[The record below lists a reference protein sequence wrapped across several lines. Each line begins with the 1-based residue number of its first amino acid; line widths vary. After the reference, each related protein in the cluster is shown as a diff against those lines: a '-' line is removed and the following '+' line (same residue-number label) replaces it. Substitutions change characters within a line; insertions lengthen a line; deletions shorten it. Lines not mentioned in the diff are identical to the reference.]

1 MIQFFLV
8 AFLGSIVASL
18 NSMTGQA
25 LTNRPIV
32 LGPLVGLIMGDV
44 VQGTIIG
51 ATLELAYM
59 GVMVIGISTSVNM
72 AVAAI
77 LGTAYA
83 ITTGQGPEMAV
94 TLAIP
99 CSLLF
104 TLVGQALTP
113 VKQVLCRIGLS
124 QAEKGDCR
132 KFELWH
138 YLIWCYG
145 WVVNGIVYFL
155 ALSLGSAAVEGLV
168 NAAPEAIISGLRAA
182 TTIIPALG
190 FGMLLNLCMS
200 KETIAF
206 FFIGFVFSVYIGVDN
221 VGVAVI
227 AAAFALIAFF
237 FGKSG
242 NNGEEEEM
250 EVAAPGS
257 ENRLLD
263 KKTLNKIYW
272 RSYQLEADF
281 GYERFQGAGF
291 AYSMIP
297 AIEKLYSDPADVKE
311 ALNRHTE
318 FFNTTPTCVTLITGI
333 ACAMEEQKAKGEGVN
348 GEAISAVKVALM
360 GPVAGIGD
368 AIFWGSYR
376 IVCASI
382 ACQMGL
388 TGNIF
393 APFMF
398 LILFNIPNVLIH
410 YFGLMKTYELGSN
423 AIGKLYASGVMDKVA
438 LCCSIMGMTMIG
450 AMTASLVG
458 IRTALSFTV
467 GDSVIVLQE
476 VLDSI
481 MPELLSLGAVFGLAG
496 LMKKKQPNVTLVVM
510 SLMVVGIIG
519 AWVGFF

>member
-8 AFLGSIVASL
+8 AFVGSIVASL

-59 GVMVIGISTSVNM
+59 GVMSIGISTAVNM
-72 AVAAI
+72 AVASI
-77 LGTAYA
+77 LGTTYA
-83 ITTGQGPEMAV
+83 ISTGSGPEMAV

-99 CSLLF
+99 CSLLY
-104 TLVGQALTP
+104 TLVSQALTP
-113 VKQVLCRIGLS
+113 VNQFLRRIGLS
-124 QAEKGDCR
+124 QAEKGDRR

-138 YLIWCYG
+138 YIIWCYQ
-145 WVVNGIVYFL
+145 WIVNGIVYFV
-155 ALSLGSAAVEGLV
+155 ALSLGANAVESLV
-168 NAAPEAIISGLRAA
+168 NAAPEAIISGLQAA

-190 FGMLLNLCMS
+190 FGMLLNLCMT

-221 VGVAVI
+221 IGMAVL

-237 FGKSG
+237 FGKS
-242 NNGEEEEM
+242 NDNDEEVM
-250 EVAAPGS
+250 EVAETGNT
-257 ENRLLD
+257 NRLLD
-263 KKTLNKIYW
+263 KKTLNKVYW

-291 AYSMIP
+291 AFSMIP
-297 AIEKLYSDPADVKE
+297 AIEKLYSDPEDVKE

-318 FFNTTPTCVTLITGI
+318 FFNTTPTVVTLITGI
-333 ACAMEEQKAKGEGVN
+333 ACAMEEQKAKGEGVT
-348 GEAISAVKVALM
+348 GESISAVKVALM
-360 GPVAGIGD
+360 GPLAGIGD

-382 ACQMGL
+382 ACQMGIA
-388 TGNIF
+388 GNVF

-398 LILFNIPNVLIH
+398 LLLFNIPNVLIH
-410 YFGLMKTYELGSN
+410 YFGLMKAYELGSN

-458 IRTALSFTV
+458 IQTALSFTI
-467 GDSVIVLQE
+467 GDSVIVIQD
-476 VLDSI
+476 VLNSV
-481 MPELLSLGAVFGLAG
+481 MPEILSLAATFGLAG

-510 SLMVVGIIG
+510 GLMLVGILG
-519 AWVGFF
+519 ALVGIF

>member
-1 MIQFFLV
+1 MIQYLLV
-8 AFLGSIVASL
+8 AVLGSFVASL

-72 AVAAI
+72 AVASI

-104 TLVGQALTP
+104 TLVGQAMTP
-113 VKQVLCRIGLS
+113 VKQALCRIGLA

-132 KFELWH
+132 KFEMWH
-138 YLIWCYG
+138 YIIWCYG
-145 WVVNGIVYFL
+145 WVLNAIVYFL
-155 ALSLGSAAVEGLV
+155 ALVLGSAAVENLV
-168 NAAPEAIISGLRAA
+168 NAAPATIISGLQAA

-221 VGVAVI
+221 VGVAII

-237 FGKSG
+237 FTKS
-242 NNGEEEEM
+242 NNEEDEDV
-250 EVAAPGS
+250 EVVDVAPQA
-257 ENRLLD
+257 RMLD
-263 KKTLNKIYW
+263 KKTLSKIYW

-291 AYSMIP
+291 AYAMIP
-297 AIEKLYSDPADVKE
+297 AIEKLYSDPEDVKE
-311 ALNRHTE
+311 ALTRHTE

-333 ACAMEEQKAKGEGVN
+333 ACAMEEQKAKGEGIT

-360 GPVAGIGD
+360 GPVAGVGD

-382 ACQMGL
+382 ACQMGI
-388 TGNIF
+388 TGNLF

-410 YFGLMKTYELGSN
+410 YYGLHKTYEMGSN
-423 AIGKLYASGVMDKVA
+423 AIAKLYASGVMDKVA
-438 LCCSIMGMTMIG
+438 LCCSIMGMVMIG
-450 AMTASLVG
+450 AMTASLIG
-458 IRTALSFTV
+458 IRTSLAFTV
-467 GDSVIVLQE
+467 GTSEIVLQQ

-481 MPELLSLGAVFGLAG
+481 MPELLSLGTTFGLAA
-496 LMKKKQPNVTLVVM
+496 LMKKKQPNVTMVVLG
-510 SLMVVGIIG
+510 LMVLGIVG
-519 AWVGFF
+519 AWLGIF

>member
-1 MIQFFLV
+1 MIQFLLV
-8 AFLGSIVASL
+8 AFLGAIVSHL
-18 NSMTGQA
+18 NSLTGQG

-59 GVMVIGISTSVNM
+59 GVMVIGISTAVNM
-72 AVAAI
+72 SVASI
-77 LGTAYA
+77 LGTAFA
-83 ITTGQGPEMAV
+83 ISTGQGPEMAV

-99 CSLLF
+99 CSLLY
-104 TLVGQALTP
+104 TLVSQALTP
-113 VKQVLCRIGLS
+113 VNQFLRRIGLS
-124 QAEKGDCR
+124 QAEKGDVR

-138 YLIWCYG
+138 WINWNLR
-145 WVVNGIVYFL
+145 WVIDGIVYFL
-155 ALSLGSAAVEGLV
+155 ALSLGAAAVESMV
-168 NAAPEAIISGLRAA
+168 NAAPTAVIAGLKAA

-221 VGVAVI
+221 VGVAII

-237 FGKSG
+237 FGKS
-242 NNGEEEEM
+242 NDNGEEEEM
-250 EVAAPGS
+250 EIAEPDNV
-257 ENRLLD
+257 ERLLD
-263 KKTLNKIYW
+263 KKTLSKIYW

-297 AIEKLYSDPADVKE
+297 AIEKLYSDPEDVKE

-318 FFNTTPTCVTLITGI
+318 FFNTTPTVVTLITGI
-333 ACAMEEQKAKGEGVN
+333 VCAMEEQKAKGEGVT
-348 GEAISAVKVALM
+348 GEAISSVKVALM
-360 GPVAGIGD
+360 GPLAGIGD

-382 ACQMGL
+382 ACQMGI
-388 TGNIF
+388 TGNVF
-393 APFMF
+393 APFIF
-398 LILFNIPNVLIH
+398 LILFNLPNVLIH
-410 YFGLMKTYELGSN
+410 YFGLLKTYELGSN
-423 AIGKLYASGVMDKVA
+423 AIGKLYASGVMDKVT

-450 AMTASLVG
+450 AMTASLIG
-458 IRTALSFTV
+458 IRTALSFTI

-476 VLDSI
+476 VLDSV
-481 MPELLSLGAVFGLAG
+481 MPEILSLAATFGLAH

-510 SLMVVGIIG
+510 GLMLLGVLG
-519 AWVGFF
+519 AFIGFF